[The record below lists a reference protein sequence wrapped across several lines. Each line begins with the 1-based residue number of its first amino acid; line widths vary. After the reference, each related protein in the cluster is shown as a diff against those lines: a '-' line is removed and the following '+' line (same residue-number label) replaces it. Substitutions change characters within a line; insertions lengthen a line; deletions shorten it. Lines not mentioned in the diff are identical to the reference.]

1 MDLLDAPVWR
11 ARADA
16 HAARADAMT
25 AGRRARRARGGAHPV
40 DDFLYTYYPT
50 RPSVLRRW
58 HPGGGVVLA
67 GADERAGWR
76 HYVATDGGMRVDED
90 TLRAERADTLDFV
103 GRLLRATAARPAHLG
118 CFGLH
123 EWAMVYR
130 ADATRHAVA
139 LRLGASGTD
148 DVVESHRIRC
158 THFDAHRFF
167 TPDAAPRNIEAPTR
181 ARQVELEQPGCLHAG
196 MDVLKWAQKLGPLV
210 PGELLLD
217 AFALAHDIRV
227 LDMRASP
234 YDLTDLG
241 YTPVRIETPTGKAE
255 YVAAQRGFA
264 DRAAALRTRLLAVVD
279 GSGLF
284 RS

>member
-25 AGRRARRARGGAHPV
+25 AGHRARRARGEAHPV
-40 DDFLYTYYPT
+40 EDFLYTYYPT

-58 HPGGGVVLA
+58 HPGAGVVLA
-67 GADERAGWR
+67 GADERAGWG
-76 HYVATDGGMRVDED
+76 HYVTTDGGMRVDEG

-103 GRLLRATAARPAHLG
+103 GGLLRATAARPPHLG

-139 LRLGASGTD
+139 LRLGPAGTD

-167 TPDAAPRNIEAPTR
+167 TPDAVPRNAEAPTR

-234 YDLTDLG
+234 YDLADHG
-241 YTPVRIETPTGKAE
+241 YAPVRIETPTGKAE

-279 GSGLF
+279 G
-284 RS
+284 RD